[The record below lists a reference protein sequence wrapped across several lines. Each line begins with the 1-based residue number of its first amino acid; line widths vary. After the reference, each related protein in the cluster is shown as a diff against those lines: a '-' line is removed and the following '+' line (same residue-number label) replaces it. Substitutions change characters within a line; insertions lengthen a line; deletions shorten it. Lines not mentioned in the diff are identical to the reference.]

1 MYFTTGRT
9 MKHFLCALSMVMLG
23 LVSNANAQDRKPLET
38 LKEWRGDNPNE
49 ALSKDAPKFIAN
61 SKDLEKLWKAWDIK
75 EKLPE
80 VDFAKEIILI
90 ATTRGSRLNLKATL
104 DEKGNLQLLG
114 IATRDLRPGFRYVI
128 ISVNKAG
135 IKTIEGKAIT
145 PAN

>member
-1 MYFTTGRT
+1 
-9 MKHFLCALSMVMLG
+9 MKTFLCVIGFVMIA
-23 LVSNANAQDRKPLET
+23 LVSTANAQDRKPLET
-38 LKEWRGDNPNE
+38 LKEWRGDNANE
-49 ALSKDAPKFIAN
+49 ALSKDAPNFIAN

-104 DEKGNLQLLG
+104 DEKGNLQPLG
-114 IATRDLRPGFRYVI
+114 LATKDLRPGFRYVI
-128 ISVNKAG
+128 ISVNKTG

-145 PAN
+145 PVN